1 MRLTISPADS
11 RMLVFGEHGSGCR
24 GEAPRQACV
33 EIDPCRL
40 LARRCFGTVL
50 GVGAGLCL
58 LRYTIGI
65 YDEITRD
72 VILKAVV
79 PCL

>member
-1 MRLTISPADS
+1 M
-11 RMLVFGEHGSGCR
+11 FGEHGSGCR
-24 GEAPRQACV
+24 GEALRQACI
-33 EIDPCRL
+33 EIVPCTL

-50 GVGAGLCL
+50 GVGPGPCL
-58 LRYTIGI
+58 LCYTIGV

-72 VILKAVV
+72 LILKAVV